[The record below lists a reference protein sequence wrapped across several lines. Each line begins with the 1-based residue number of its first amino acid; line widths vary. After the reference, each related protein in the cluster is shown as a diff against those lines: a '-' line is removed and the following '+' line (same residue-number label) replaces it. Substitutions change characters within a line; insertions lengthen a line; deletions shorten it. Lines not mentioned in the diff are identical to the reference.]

1 MSVEEDDKEYELKDL
16 IVQTLETSGLL
27 SKIKAQIRSNVFK
40 TIDEADKNDAKN
52 DALHNIAAKRALNA
66 PEGRTAAALVRE
78 FLESANLD
86 YTISVFDPEL
96 NAAVGLEKRD
106 KLLSNFKLKETDST
120 RDLPLLVELLKNY
133 STGPRENK
141 KEIFNQNIIDLIKAK
156 FDSLDN
162 PKRGILASK
171 LFVDLF
177 PNFSSLHSHH
187 ASVNNT
193 VILDWNLSM
202 ATCSFFGDT
211 IFLHKFRH
219 ADNLKNS
226 IFIRLVNDNKL
237 TSLKVDLN
245 HTIYDLKNL
254 ISKHTKI
261 DPLNQVLHYENKILD
276 DIDKRMCDYGVKN
289 DCIIKVKQKVC
300 GGLSIGSV
308 VFADLSANGKFIK
321 LTDDGPNWR
330 TVSKGLNL
338 FAICTNS

>member
-40 TIDEADKNDAKN
+40 AIDEADKNDAKN

-133 STGPRENK
+133 STGPKENK
-141 KEIFNQNIIDLIKAK
+141 KEIFTQNIIDLIKAK

-162 PKRGILASK
+162 PKRGILPLTKASK

-177 PNFSSLHSHH
+177 PNFSSMVFE
-187 ASVNNT
+187 A
-193 VILDWNLSM
+193 
-202 ATCSFFGDT
+202 
-211 IFLHKFRH
+211 
-219 ADNLKNS
+219 
-226 IFIRLVNDNKL
+226 
-237 TSLKVDLN
+237 
-245 HTIYDLKNL
+245 Y
-254 ISKHTKI
+254 
-261 DPLNQVLHYENKILD
+261 LD
-276 DIDKRMCDYGVKN
+276 DEMEKEDSRNGID
-289 DCIIKVKQKVC
+289 
-300 GGLSIGSV
+300 
-308 VFADLSANGKFIK
+308 FK
-321 LTDDGPNWR
+321 L
-330 TVSKGLNL
+330 
-338 FAICTNS
+338 C